1 MMRPQRVGDG
11 ADHQLIAGL
20 LGAAVVLDDLRDLL
34 AWIAD
39 DAGSGE
45 PPAASSELADALLGA
60 AAIVAGIDCSA
71 PDHQDRRALG
81 DAPLPAARRVIED
94 LLR

>member
-11 ADHQLIAGL
+11 ADHELIAGL
-20 LGAAVVLDDLRDLL
+20 LGAAVVLDSLRDLL

-39 DAGSGE
+39 DTGSGE

-60 AAIVAGIDCSA
+60 AAILAAIDRWAGWAREA
-71 PDHQDRRALG
+71 PD
-81 DAPLPAARRVIED
+81 DAPLPAAPRVIED